1 MLGMIEL
8 KPILITSPTIRC
20 GTTLLQ
26 RLLCSS
32 SNALIYGEEIGKD
45 LELQLQI
52 FVARK
57 MVYSHSRQRF
67 ASSLDRVMQGDAN
80 DWIPDLMPDI
90 DGYLEAL
97 RQGSFAGLAYCKQH
111 AENNDRQLWGFK
123 QPGWQPHL
131 IRMLFGAMPGTS
143 LIYIFRDLADCVRSA
158 KAWGE
163 LHDEAETQ
171 QFCAQWAGHMTFMQ
185 QWQHSN
191 PVLMLSYEDLLREPM
206 QAIERLR
213 NFLPFEGINIDV
225 LEHKINNMTEGVD
238 TRRDHLNYIEP
249 AALTALET
257 GFIEAAMKTVVGLPK
272 N

>member
-1 MLGMIEL
+1 MIEL
-8 KPILITSPTIRC
+8 KPLLITSPTIRC

-32 SNALIYGEEIGKD
+32 GNALIYGEEIGKD

-52 FVARK
+52 FASRK
-57 MVYSHSRQRF
+57 MVYMHSRQRF

-97 RQGSFAGLAYCKQH
+97 RQGSFAGLSYCQQYAKAH
-111 AENNDRQLWGFK
+111 GRELWGFK
-123 QPGWQPHL
+123 YPGWQPHL
-131 IRMLFGAMPGTS
+131 IRMLFDAMPGTS
-143 LIYIFRDLADCVRSA
+143 AIYIFRNLTDCVRSA

-163 LHDEAETQ
+163 LHSEADTQ

-185 QWQHSN
+185 QWQLSN
-191 PVLMLSYEDLLREPM
+191 PVLMLSYEDLVSEPM

-213 NFLPFEGINIDV
+213 NFLPFEDIKPE
-225 LEHKINNMTEGVD
+225 LLQHKINNMTEGAD

-249 AALTALET
+249 AALTELES

>member
-1 MLGMIEL
+1 MSEP

-52 FVARK
+52 FASRK
-57 MVYSHSRQRF
+57 MVYTHSRQRF
-67 ASSLDRVMQGDAN
+67 ATSLDRVMQGDAN

-97 RQGSFAGLAYCKQH
+97 RQGSFAGLLYCQQYAKEH
-111 AENNDRQLWGFK
+111 DRELWGFK
-123 QPGWQPHL
+123 YPGWQPHL
-131 IRMLFGAMPGTS
+131 ICMLFDAIPGTS
-143 LIYIFRDLADCVRSA
+143 AIYIFRNLGDCVRSA

-163 LHDEAETQ
+163 LHSEAETQ
-171 QFCAQWAGHMTFMQ
+171 QFCAQWASHMTFMQ
-185 QWQHSN
+185 QWQQAR
-191 PVLMLSYEDLLREPM
+191 PVLMLQYEDLISEPE
-206 QAIERLR
+206 QTIERLR
-213 NFLPFEGINIDV
+213 DFLPFEGIESEV
-225 LEHKINNMTEGVD
+225 LLHKINNMTEGVD
-238 TRRDHLNYIEP
+238 TRRDHLNYIKP
-249 AALTALET
+249 AALTELES
-257 GFIEAAMKTVVGLPK
+257 GFIEAAMKAVVGLPK

>member
-52 FVARK
+52 FASRK
-57 MVYSHSRQRF
+57 MVYTHSRQRF
-67 ASSLDRVMQGDAN
+67 ATSLDRVLQGDTN

-97 RQGSFAGLAYCKQH
+97 RQASFAGLSYCRQH
-111 AENNDRQLWGFK
+111 AENKNRELWGFK
-123 QPGWQPHL
+123 YPGWQPHL
-131 IRMLFGAMPGTS
+131 IRMLFDAVPSTS
-143 LIYIFRDLADCVRSA
+143 LIYIFRDLGDCVRSA

-163 LHDEAETQ
+163 LQNEVDTQ

-191 PVLMLSYEDLLREPM
+191 CVLMLPYEDLVKQPM
-206 QAIERLR
+206 QAIGRLC
-213 NFLPFEGINIDV
+213 NFIHFEGMKSEV
-225 LEHKINNMTEGVD
+225 LQHKINNMTEGAD
-238 TRRDHLNYIEP
+238 TRRGHLNYIEP
-249 AALTALET
+249 AALTELES
-257 GFIEAAMKTVVGLPK
+257 GFIEAAMANVGLFPK